1 MKNFDMKKLLQTAE
15 DRTGLS
21 DFGQPDC
28 MDNLDALIKSI
39 NSGAAVSPRRWD
51 DVFEYLVRIL
61 VNRLWFAKDLKDHPE
76 ILDQELL
83 PPVAIVSLP
92 RTGSTKTQ
100 RLLGASDEFLNLLW
114 WQMHMF
120 ARIPG
125 EPDGGVAERLR
136 VTREFEV
143 WADQASPNLKSGH
156 ARYADQPEE
165 EQILQE
171 FMFAPTISV
180 QFSGS
185 DYTPEQLMK
194 TQAQPIF
201 DYMAMQLKYLQ
212 WQFHEDDPR
221 RWLLKAPQNMA
232 FEKELVASFGQDMK
246 MITTHRDPLNIVP
259 SIAKLGESFR
269 AMFSDVQDK
278 DSLKKLAKNMLF
290 GFSYSI
296 NKHMAWR
303 DENPDVEILDLS
315 FEDINNNTLDVL
327 KTVYDY
333 LDIGLTD
340 AVKDQVKA
348 WDREQ
353 KASHR
358 GANYSLEE
366 FDLTEEE
373 IYEAFKPY
381 TDRFA
386 QYLNI

>member
-1 MKNFDMKKLLQTAE
+1 MKDLLQTAK

-28 MDNLDALIKSI
+28 MDNLEALVTSI
-39 NSGAAVSPRRWD
+39 NTGGAVSPRRWD
-51 DVFEYLVRIL
+51 DVHEYLVRIL
-61 VNRLWFAKDLKDHPE
+61 VNRLWFAKDLKENPD
-76 ILDQELL
+76 ILEQELL

-100 RLLGASDEFLNLLW
+100 RLLGASDQFLNLLW

-125 EPDGGVAERLR
+125 ESDGGVAERLR
-136 VTREFEV
+136 LTKEFEA
-143 WADQASPNLKSGH
+143 WADKASPDLKLGH

-194 TQAQPIF
+194 TQAQPIY

-212 WQFHEDDPR
+212 WQFHKDDRR
-221 RWLLKAPQNMA
+221 RWLLKAPQNLA
-232 FEKELVASFGQDMK
+232 FEEELANTFGRKMK
-246 MITTHRDPLNIVP
+246 MIMPHRDPLNIVP

-269 AMFSDVQDK
+269 AMFSDSQDK
-278 DSLKKLAKNMLF
+278 EGLVRLAKNMLF

-296 NKHMAWR
+296 NKHMEWR
-303 DENPDVEILDLS
+303 DKNPDVEILDLS
-315 FEDINNNTLDVL
+315 FDDINNNTLDVL
-327 KTVYDY
+327 TTVYDY
-333 LDIGLTD
+333 LDIELTD
-340 AVKDQVKA
+340 DVRAEVKA
-348 WDREQ
+348 WDKEQ
-353 KASHR
+353 KASHK
-358 GANYSLEE
+358 GAKYSLEE
-366 FDLTEEE
+366 FDLTKEE

-386 QYLNI
+386 SYLNI

>member
-1 MKNFDMKKLLQTAE
+1 MKNFDVKKLLQTATE
-15 DRTGLS
+15 RTGLS
-21 DFGQPDC
+21 DLGEPDC
-28 MDNLDALIKSI
+28 SDNLEILVASI
-39 NSGAAVSPRRWD
+39 NAGAAISPRRWD

-61 VNRLWFAKDLKDHPE
+61 VNRLLFAKDLKDHPE
-76 ILDQELL
+76 ILEQELQ

-100 RLLGASDEFLNLLW
+100 RLLGASDQFLNLLW

-125 EPDGGVAERLR
+125 KPDGGVAERLR
-136 VTREFEV
+136 VTKEFEA
-143 WADQASPNLKSGH
+143 WADKASPNLKFGH

-212 WQFHEDDPR
+212 WQFHKDDPR

-232 FEKELVASFGQDMK
+232 FENELVTSFGRKMK

-269 AMFSDVQDK
+269 AMFSDTQDK
-278 DSLKKLAKNMLF
+278 EGLRRLAKNMLF

-296 NKHMAWR
+296 NKHMEWR

-315 FEDINNNTLDVL
+315 FHDINNNTLDVL

-333 LDIGLTD
+333 LDIELTD
-340 AVKDQVKA
+340 DVRDQVKA
-348 WDREQ
+348 WDKEQ
-353 KASHR
+353 KASHK
-358 GANYSLEE
+358 GAKYSLEE
-366 FDLTEEE
+366 FDLTQEE
-373 IYEAFKPY
+373 IYKAFEPY
-381 TDRFA
+381 TERFEKF
-386 QYLNI
+386 LNI